1 MTRSILPA
9 KSTKFFSIAVSGRE
23 NEAEAALAAPETNN
37 EKDSTYICFRLL
49 FSNLQNYF
57 IPFCFRVNRKEP
69 LLDVRNSEGQ
79 SVRNSLLVLRIEK
92 DGSGQYGVS
101 GASSLQV
108 GMKKENHAQ
117 IANLSGK
124 PIRVLVLSTCVYFR
138 LQSQD
143 GRCYGSYGS
152 SPAVIDAHST
162 LLLSF
167 DLIVEMYLDRI
178 KHNALVNDEHLI
190 EFQDEAS
197 KQRQQI
203 ILQITNA

>member
-1 MTRSILPA
+1 MTRSILPT

-23 NEAEAALAAPETNN
+23 NEAEASLAASEASD

-57 IPFCFRVNRKEP
+57 IPFCFRVNRKET
-69 LLDVRNSEGQ
+69 LLDVRNSEGK
-79 SVRNSLLVLRIEK
+79 SVRNSLLMLRIEK
-92 DGSGQYGVS
+92 DESGQYNVS
-101 GASSLQV
+101 GASALQV
-108 GMKKENHAQ
+108 GVKNESYPQ

-152 SPAVIDAHST
+152 SPAVVGAQST

-178 KHNALVNDEHLI
+178 KHNTLVNDEHLI